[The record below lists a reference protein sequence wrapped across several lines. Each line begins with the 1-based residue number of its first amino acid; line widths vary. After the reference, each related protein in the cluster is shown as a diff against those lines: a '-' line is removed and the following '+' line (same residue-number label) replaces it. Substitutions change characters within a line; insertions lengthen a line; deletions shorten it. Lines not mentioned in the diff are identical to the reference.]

1 MAKSCGQMYS
11 RLRVPW
17 NASMWPFCSG
27 VRVRMNLRLMPRM
40 EAAFR
45 NFLPAYWDPLSHWS
59 VSLEQSGLAA
69 ATASTSDSTAISAVA
84 RVSNR

>member
-1 MAKSCGQMYS
+1 MEKSCGQMYS

-17 NASMWPFCSG
+17 NTSMWSFCSG
-27 VRVRMNLRLMPRM
+27 VRVRINLRLMPRM

-45 NFLPAYWDPLSHWS
+45 NLLPAYWNPLSHWR

-69 ATASTSDSTAISAVA
+69 ATASTSDSTATLAVT